1 MVGSGRLSANS
12 FTFVES
18 TLKKNHFLRALSAA
32 ILATSTLLGSVSLFA
47 QSADIVIGQS
57 APLSGSNADFG
68 KDIRAGA
75 LAYFKQINDEGGING
90 RQLKLVTLDDR
101 NDAKVAGENAKKL
114 IEDERAVALFG
125 FASATLSLP
134 AMPIVAEKRVPFFAP
149 FTGADTIRKQN
160 DYVYT
165 IRVSYTEEIEKLVNF
180 WGSLGTTRIAV
191 LHYDD
196 QVGKQNFES
205 VAAAL
210 RKFGKTPTSVA
221 IKRNAELSDDTVNQ
235 VIAADPQ
242 MVLVTT
248 LSAPA
253 AKLISALQVKN
264 KPFPVTSLSFVG
276 VSQLTK
282 LLGTQSAGIT
292 VALTVPAPRNTN
304 IAVVKECSEA
314 WKAAGNPAPMSV
326 TSLEAC
332 IAAKVLVEGIKRAG
346 KTPTRDSLQTALSA
360 LTRVDVGGFE
370 VAFKPAYRHG
380 GKFVDIAVIRTNGEL
395 RS

>member
-1 MVGSGRLSANS
+1 MKKSSAIFVVAIAALISAIALGLSS
-12 FTFVES
+12 
-18 TLKKNHFLRALSAA
+18 
-32 ILATSTLLGSVSLFA
+32 FA
-47 QSADIVIGQS
+47 QAADIVIGQS
-57 APLSGSNADFG
+57 APLSGANADFG
-68 KDIRAGA
+68 IDIRAGA
-75 LAYFKQINDEGGING
+75 MAYFKQINDAGGVNG
-90 RQLKLVTLDDR
+90 RQIKLITLDDK
-101 NDAKVAGENAKKL
+101 NDAKIAGENAKKL
-114 IEDERAVALFG
+114 VEEERALALFG

-134 AMPIVAEKRVPFFAP
+134 AMPVVAEKRVPFFAP

-165 IRVSYTEEIEKLVNF
+165 IRVSYAEEIDKLVNF

-210 RKFGKTPTSVA
+210 RKFGKTPTSIA
-221 IKRNAELSDDTVNQ
+221 IKRNADVNEDAVSQ

-242 MVLVTT
+242 MLLVTT

-253 AKLISALQVKN
+253 AKLISALLALN
-264 KPFPVTSLSFVG
+264 KPYPVTSLSFVG

-282 LLGTQSAGIT
+282 LLGSQSAGIT
-292 VALTVPAPRNTN
+292 VALTVPAPRNVQ
-304 IAVVKECSEA
+304 IPVVKECA
-314 WKAAGNPAPMSV
+314 DAFKDAGNSGAMSI

-346 KTPTRDSLQTALSA
+346 KALTRESLQTALSS
-360 LTRVDVGGFE
+360 LTKVDVGGFD
-370 VAFKPAYRHG
+370 VVFKPAYRHG
-380 GKFVDIAVIRTNGEL
+380 GKFVDIAVIRLNGEL

>member
-1 MVGSGRLSANS
+1 MKK
-12 FTFVES
+12 FV
-18 TLKKNHFLRALSAA
+18 FLRTLVAAVLTLS
-32 ILATSTLLGSVSLFA
+32 GSPSLFA
-47 QSADIVIGQS
+47 QPADIVIGQS
-57 APLSGSNADFG
+57 APLTGGNADFG

-75 LAYFKQINDEGGING
+75 AAYFKQINDEGGING
-90 RQLKLVTLDDR
+90 RQLKLVTLDDK
-101 NDAKVAGENAKKL
+101 NEAKVAGENAKKL
-114 IEDERAVALFG
+114 IEEERAIALFG

-134 AMPIVAEKRVPFFAP
+134 AMPMVAEKRVPFFAP

-165 IRVSYTEEIEKLVNF
+165 IRVSYTEEIDKLVNF
-180 WGSLGTTRIAV
+180 WGGLGATRIAV

-196 QVGKQNFES
+196 LVGKQNFES

-210 RKFGKTPTSVA
+210 RKFGKAPASIS

-253 AKLISALQVKN
+253 AKLVRALHAQN
-264 KPFPVTSLSFVG
+264 KPYPVTSLSFVG

-282 LLGTQSAGIT
+282 LLGAQSAGIT

-304 IAVVKECSEA
+304 IAVVKECTEA
-314 WKAAGNPAPMSV
+314 WRVAGNEMSMSV

-346 KTPTRDSLQTALSA
+346 KSPTRDSLQNALTS

-395 RS
+395 RN

>member
-1 MVGSGRLSANS
+1 MLV
-12 FTFVES
+12 
-18 TLKKNHFLRALSAA
+18 
-32 ILATSTLLGSVSLFA
+32 TSTLLASVSLFA
-47 QSADIVIGQS
+47 QSGDIVIGQS
-57 APLSGSNADFG
+57 APLTGGNADFG

-75 LAYFKQINDEGGING
+75 MAYFKQINDEGGING
-90 RQLKLVTLDDR
+90 RQLKLVTLDDK
-101 NDAKVAGENAKKL
+101 NDAKIAGENAKKL

-180 WGSLGTTRIAV
+180 WGGLGATRIAV

-196 QVGKQNFES
+196 LVGKQNFES
-205 VAAAL
+205 VAGAL
-210 RKFGKTPTSVA
+210 RKFGKTPASIA
-221 IKRNAELSDDTVNQ
+221 IKRNADLGDDTVDQ

-253 AKLISALQVKN
+253 AKLVNALQSKN
-264 KPFPVTSLSFVG
+264 KPFPITSLSFVG

-304 IAVVKECSEA
+304 IPVVKECAEA
-314 WKAAGNPAPMSV
+314 WKAAGNAASMSV

-346 KTPTRDSLQTALSA
+346 KGPTRDSLQSALSA

-370 VAFKPAYRHG
+370 IAFKPGYRHG
-380 GKFVDIAVIRTNGEL
+380 GKFVDIAVVRINGEL

>member
-1 MVGSGRLSANS
+1 MKTILN
-12 FTFVES
+12 TF
-18 TLKKNHFLRALSAA
+18 AAA
-32 ILATSTLLGSVSLFA
+32 IATVTLSLAVPVFA
-47 QSADIVIGQS
+47 QSGDIVIGQS
-57 APLSGSNADFG
+57 APLSGANADFG

-75 LAYFKQINDEGGING
+75 LAYFKQINDAGGING
-90 RQLKLVTLDDR
+90 RQLKLVTLDDK
-101 NDAKVAGENAKKL
+101 NDAKLAGENAKKL
-114 IEDERAVALFG
+114 IEDERALALFG

-165 IRVSYTEEIEKLVNF
+165 IRVTYAEEIEKLVNF
-180 WGSLGTTRIAV
+180 WGGLGSTRIAV

-221 IKRNAELSDDTVNQ
+221 IKRNAEMNEDAVNQ

-242 MVLVTT
+242 MLLVTT
-248 LSAPA
+248 LSVPA
-253 AKLISALQVKN
+253 AKLITTLQAKN
-264 KPFPVTSLSFVG
+264 KPYPVTSLSFVG
-276 VSQLTK
+276 VSQLAK
-282 LLGTQSAGIT
+282 ALGTQAAGIT

-304 IAVVKECSEA
+304 IPVVKECADA
-314 WKAAGNPAPMSV
+314 WKDAGNAGSMSV
-326 TSLEAC
+326 TALEAC
-332 IAAKVLVEGIKRAG
+332 IAAKVLVEGIRTAG
-346 KTPTRDSLQTALSA
+346 KSPSRESLQKALSS
-360 LTRVDVGGFE
+360 LTRVDVGGFD
-370 VAFKPAYRHG
+370 VVFKPANHHG

>member
-1 MVGSGRLSANS
+1 MAVFAIA
-12 FTFVES
+12 
-18 TLKKNHFLRALSAA
+18 ALA
-32 ILATSTLLGSVSLFA
+32 GPSLVFA
-47 QSADIVIGQS
+47 QPTDIVIGQS
-57 APLSGSNADFG
+57 APLTGGNADFG

-75 LAYFKQINDEGGING
+75 MAYFKQINDEGGING
-90 RQLKLVTLDDR
+90 RQLKLVTLDDK

-165 IRVSYTEEIEKLVNF
+165 IRVSYAEEIEKLVNF
-180 WGSLGTTRIAV
+180 WGGLGATRIAV

-196 QVGKQNFES
+196 LVGKQNFES
-205 VAAAL
+205 VAGAL
-210 RKFGKTPTSVA
+210 RKFGKTPASIA

-253 AKLISALQVKN
+253 AKLISALHAKN

-304 IAVVKECSEA
+304 IPVVKECADA
-314 WKAAGNPAPMSV
+314 WKAAGNTAPMSV

-332 IAAKVLVEGIKRAG
+332 IAAKVLAEGIKRAG
-346 KTPTRDSLQTALSA
+346 KGVTRDSLQIALSA
-360 LTRVDVGGFE
+360 LTRLDVGGFE
-370 VAFKPAYRHG
+370 IAFKPGYRHG
-380 GKFVDIAVIRTNGEL
+380 GKFVDIAVVRTNGEL

>member
-1 MVGSGRLSANS
+1 MFVGA
-12 FTFVES
+12 
-18 TLKKNHFLRALSAA
+18 TLKKFVFMHARCMAAIAVLALS
-32 ILATSTLLGSVSLFA
+32 GSSALFA

-57 APLSGSNADFG
+57 APLTGGNADFG

-75 LAYFKQINDEGGING
+75 MAYFKQINDEGGISG
-90 RQLKLVTLDDR
+90 RQLKLVTLDDK

-165 IRVSYTEEIEKLVNF
+165 IRVSYTEEIDKLVNF
-180 WGSLGTTRIAV
+180 WGSLGATRIAV

-196 QVGKQNFES
+196 LVGKQNFES
-205 VAAAL
+205 VAGAL
-210 RKFGKTPTSVA
+210 RKFSKSPASIA

-253 AKLISALQVKN
+253 AKLVSALHAKN

-282 LLGTQSAGIT
+282 LLGAQSAGIT

-304 IAVVKECSEA
+304 IAVVKECTEA
-314 WKAAGNPAPMSV
+314 WKVAGHTESMSV

-346 KTPTRDSLQTALSA
+346 KTPTRESLQNALSA

-370 VAFKPAYRHG
+370 VVFKPAYRHG

-395 RS
+395 RN

>member
-1 MVGSGRLSANS
+1 MKSISVSLAAAIGVAM
-12 FTFVES
+12 
-18 TLKKNHFLRALSAA
+18 LSAA
-32 ILATSTLLGSVSLFA
+32 MPVFA
-47 QSADIVIGQS
+47 QSSDIVIGQS
-57 APLSGSNADFG
+57 APLTGGNADFG

-75 LAYFKQINDEGGING
+75 MAYFKQINDDGGING
-90 RQLKLVTLDDR
+90 RQLKLVTLDDK
-101 NDAKVAGENAKKL
+101 NDAKTAGENAKKL

-134 AMPIVAEKRVPFFAP
+134 AMPIVAEKHVPFFAP

-165 IRVSYTEEIEKLVNF
+165 VRVTYSEEIEKLVNF
-180 WGSLGTTRIAV
+180 WGGLGATRIAV

-205 VAAAL
+205 VAVAL

-221 IKRNAELSDDTVNQ
+221 IKRNAELGDDAVNQ

-253 AKLISALQVKN
+253 AKLIGSLQAKN
-264 KPFPVTSLSFVG
+264 KPYPVTSLSFVG
-276 VSQLTK
+276 VSQLAK
-282 LLGTQSAGIT
+282 VLGAQAAGIT
-292 VALTVPAPRNTN
+292 VALTVPAPRNMQ
-304 IAVVKECSEA
+304 IPVVKECDSA
-314 WKAAGNPAPMSV
+314 WKNAGNPGAMSV

-332 IAAKVLVEGIKRAG
+332 IAAKVLVEGFKRAG
-346 KTPTRDSLQTALSA
+346 KSITRESLQTALSA

-370 VAFKPAYRHG
+370 VAFKPSFRHG

>member
-1 MVGSGRLSANS
+1 MKKISVIYASAVTAVIS
-12 FTFVES
+12 
-18 TLKKNHFLRALSAA
+18 ALALPS
-32 ILATSTLLGSVSLFA
+32 SSFA
-47 QSADIVIGQS
+47 QAADIVIGQS
-57 APLSGSNADFG
+57 APLTGANADFG

-75 LAYFKQINDEGGING
+75 MAYFKQINDAGGVNG
-90 RQLKLVTLDDR
+90 RQITLLTLDDK
-101 NDAKVAGENAKKL
+101 NDAKIAGENAKKL
-114 IEDERAVALFG
+114 VEDERALALFG

-134 AMPIVAEKRVPFFAP
+134 AMPVVAEKRVPFFAP

-165 IRVSYTEEIEKLVNF
+165 IRVSYTEEIDKLVNF

-205 VAAAL
+205 VATAL
-210 RKFGKTPTSVA
+210 RKFGKTPTSIS
-221 IKRNAELSDDTVNQ
+221 IKRNAEISEETVGQ

-248 LSAPA
+248 LSTPA
-253 AKLISALQVKN
+253 AKLISSLQARN
-264 KPFPVTSLSFVG
+264 KPYPVTSLSFVG

-292 VALTVPAPRNTN
+292 VALTVPAPRNVQ
-304 IAVVKECSEA
+304 IPVVKECAEA
-314 WKAAGNPAPMSV
+314 WKDAGNSGAMSV

-346 KTPTRDSLQTALSA
+346 KAPTRESLQTALSG
-360 LTRVDVGGFE
+360 LTKVDVGGFD
-370 VAFKPAYRHG
+370 VVFKPAYRHG
-380 GKFVDIAVIRTNGEL
+380 GKFVDIAVIRLNGEL

>member
-1 MVGSGRLSANS
+1 MAVFAVAALAGS
-12 FTFVES
+12 
-18 TLKKNHFLRALSAA
+18 
-32 ILATSTLLGSVSLFA
+32 SLVFA
-47 QSADIVIGQS
+47 QPTDIVIGQS
-57 APLSGSNADFG
+57 APLTGGNADFG

-75 LAYFKQINDEGGING
+75 MAYFKQINDEGGING
-90 RQLKLVTLDDR
+90 RQLKLVTLDDK

-165 IRVSYTEEIEKLVNF
+165 IRVSYAEEIEKLVNF
-180 WGSLGTTRIAV
+180 WGGLGATRIAV

-196 QVGKQNFES
+196 LVGKQNFES
-205 VAAAL
+205 VAGAL
-210 RKFGKTPTSVA
+210 RKFGKTPASIA

-253 AKLISALQVKN
+253 AKLISALHAKN

-304 IAVVKECSEA
+304 IPVVKECADA
-314 WKAAGNPAPMSV
+314 WKAAGNTAPMSV

-332 IAAKVLVEGIKRAG
+332 IAAKVLAEGIKRAG
-346 KTPTRDSLQTALSA
+346 KGVTRDSLQIALSA

-370 VAFKPAYRHG
+370 IAFKPGYRHG
-380 GKFVDIAVIRTNGEL
+380 GKFVDIAVVRTNGEL